1 MSSTVAASALPTPT
15 PAASDSGMPPSKRQK
30 LSDAAKSEVRAKV
43 DAKAASPTE
52 NGGENAQKTEASGAA
67 ATASGLPPSVALSL
81 QKDPSWM
88 LGDDN
93 FGGLGSI
100 PSMNAVLEKR
110 TSSQFS
116 IGLLLPSSVGVSSTG
131 VQSTTAA
138 AARAEADSGEATT
151 DNEGQGSSAP
161 ASSTTPA
168 VVTPTLAEG
177 SGGNTKYMDPN
188 TGDYMY
194 PENVKPMSFYD
205 KQRLVQKITM
215 LPSQYL
221 RGLMDVISKYQPD
234 TVRQIDDDGYAFDL
248 GQMNENTVWAI
259 SDYVKDSMI
268 ELDGY
273 IKSLNQTGISLST
286 DEDRQP
292 PGTVLSATSAA
303 SSASSSSSARH
314 LANKLALSTSKMS
327 AITNNENQNKFL
339 EQVEMYS
346 KPKVTKSRLRVDPE
360 KDAARLGGVRFFR
373 LFALPAAAPALGAIF
388 VSERSPSAPLSDE
401 EDGDFVAAKDGGG
414 REDVSVLAL
423 DQQKLLHA
431 LPPTPSLV
439 LDVQTNAA
447 TAAVLC
453 ETRELFLYD
462 LATFQLQQTVVT
474 ASPAMALGARWLAYP
489 GYAENAPGAPANARG
504 QTLAL
509 SAHGEDS
516 DSDFDDLPTDV
527 LVNGGV
533 PVEAAHS
540 ASPSYTAIDV
550 AQNVASGL
558 YYLSEVGRATIAPYL
573 SSSPGHPSNGTHSH
587 RSQASPSGRRS
598 SARSRNSSLNDPA
611 DRSPPKED
619 VATSAFKK
627 HPGWV
632 VVLDLVTKRVVANF
646 PCHSTAL
653 VNLSMDFS
661 GLLLATSSTKGQNLH
676 VYRLSPPLQSVVN
689 KPGGAGAAGHG
700 SLHHQLVYKL
710 QRGITHASIQD
721 IAFSQ
726 DGKWINVTSAH
737 GTSHL
742 YALHPEGARV
752 SADTH
757 ANTAE
762 SESESDVDGLGPGFP
777 QREVNDFYA
786 DFRTLETRTQTQVL
800 RIRHDL
806 KVLTASVV
814 TPHKAASPA
823 SSRARTTRSSSSSSA
838 SSMSSTSS
846 SSSPPSYAYHS
857 PPATGSMRNSTIMES
872 ALDASQALL
881 SQLATSA
888 IDFGHQHFEND
899 MDVTARRRRLR
910 QRLCCLFAPDGL
922 KMLIC
927 CDSVL
932 KLYGMRVTALSQ
944 HKADHARA
952 TLSDPK
958 TKNSKSSLSSFGFE
972 ASVTELKS
980 WELLASNRRKSESL
994 ASATEDS
1001 TNSDGLDCNAKSELR
1016 TFAQRSLPLWAHPK
1030 VTFKAI
1036 DEDHP
1041 EGRILEVKRK
1051 GPNPSQDLSASTMAM
1066 APEGFANGD
1075 EQLFVMEMDSYFG
1088 IGGSPVFDGRGG
1100 GRPITPEVP
1109 PPLDLAASINMAM
1122 SSSLSE
1128 TPPKPLPDVKN
1139 TICFRPIDQN
1149 SSPQASSVN
1158 GVASSNK
1165 GKKKKA
1171 KNRRAPTPPSSSEAE
1186 VDVVEEGSTTGGL
1199 ASLQFTMQDM
1209 YFAVPTDESSV

>member
-1 MSSTVAASALPTPT
+1 MKSRTRPTRLASARTPLRRGSGDTPT
-15 PAASDSGMPPSKRQK
+15 APPSPP
-30 LSDAAKSEVRAKV
+30 DAGALIEPSTDPEGSLEVTFCAVQRVAGRA
-43 DAKAASPTE
+43 
-52 NGGENAQKTEASGAA
+52 
-67 ATASGLPPSVALSL
+67 
-81 QKDPSWM
+81 
-88 LGDDN
+88 
-93 FGGLGSI
+93 F
-100 PSMNAVLEKR
+100 
-110 TSSQFS
+110 
-116 IGLLLPSSVGVSSTG
+116 LLLCTRSHW
-131 VQSTTAA
+131 
-138 AARAEADSGEATT
+138 
-151 DNEGQGSSAP
+151 
-161 ASSTTPA
+161 
-168 VVTPTLAEG
+168 
-177 SGGNTKYMDPN
+177 
-188 TGDYMY
+188 
-194 PENVKPMSFYD
+194 
-205 KQRLVQKITM
+205 RL
-215 LPSQYL
+215 Y
-221 RGLMDVISKYQPD
+221 R
-234 TVRQIDDDGYAFDL
+234 
-248 GQMNENTVWAI
+248 
-259 SDYVKDSMI
+259 
-268 ELDGY
+268 LDGF
-273 IKSLNQTGISLST
+273 G
-286 DEDRQP
+286 
-292 PGTVLSATSAA
+292 A
-303 SSASSSSSARH
+303 SRESCAPVQ
-314 LANKLALSTSKMS
+314 LLLD
-327 AITNNENQNKFL
+327 
-339 EQVEMYS
+339 
-346 KPKVTKSRLRVDPE
+346 PK
-360 KDAARLGGVRFFR
+360 KDAARLSGVRFFR
-373 LFALPAAAPALGAIF
+373 LFELPTAAASALALGALF
-388 VSERSPSAPLSDE
+388 VSERSCSTPSSDE
-401 EDGDFVAAKDGGG
+401 EDEDFVAATAQEDDDH
-414 REDVSVLAL
+414 EDVSVMAL
-423 DQQKLLHA
+423 DEQKLLHK
-431 LPPTPSLV
+431 LPPSPSLV

-462 LATFQLQQTVVT
+462 LATFQLLQTIVT

-489 GYAENAPGAPANARG
+489 GYAQDVPGAQANGREHSLSG
-504 QTLAL
+504 Q
-509 SAHGEDS
+509 GDS
-516 DSDFDDLPTDV
+516 DSDFDDLPADV

-533 PVEAAHS
+533 PVEMSHS
-540 ASPSYTAIDV
+540 SSPSYTAIDV

-573 SSSPGHPSNGTHSH
+573 SSSPGKPSNGAYNPRAQT
-587 RSQASPSGRRS
+587 SPSGRRGS
-598 SARSRNSSLNDPA
+598 GRSRKSSLNELSSTQQNKAPSSDEIA
-611 DRSPPKED
+611 
-619 VATSAFKK
+619 ASASKK

-646 PCHSTAL
+646 PCHATAL
-653 VNLSMDFS
+653 VNLAMDFS

-689 KPGGAGAAGHG
+689 KPGVAGHG

-742 YALHPEGARV
+742 YALHPEGVRV

-757 ANTAE
+757 ANTVE
-762 SESESDVDGLGPGFP
+762 SATEADVDGLGQGF
-777 QREVNDFYA
+777 QHREVNDFYA
-786 DFRTLETRTQTQVL
+786 DFRSLETRTQTQVL
-800 RIRHDL
+800 RIRHEL
-806 KVLTASVV
+806 KIPTAPVV
-814 TPHKAASPA
+814 TPHKSASPA
-823 SSRARTTRSSSSSSA
+823 SSKARTTRSSSSSSS

-846 SSSPPSYAYHS
+846 SSSPPGYSYHS
-857 PPATGSMRNSTIMES
+857 PPTTGSMRSSTIMES

-899 MDVTARRRRLR
+899 MDVAARRRRLR

-944 HKADHARA
+944 HKADYARA
-952 TLSDPK
+952 TSSDPK

-980 WELLASNRRKSESL
+980 WELLASTRRKSESL
-994 ASATEDS
+994 SSAFEDLTSLSNSSASLETS
-1001 TNSDGLDCNAKSELR
+1001 AKSELR

-1051 GPNPSQDLSASTMAM
+1051 GPNPSQDLSTSVMSM

-1100 GRPITPEVP
+1100 GHPATPEVP

-1128 TPPKPLPDVKN
+1128 TPPKPIPEVKN

-1149 SSPQASSVN
+1149 STPEPN
-1158 GVASSNK
+1158 GVNVAGSSHK

-1171 KNRRAPTPPSSSEAE
+1171 KNRRVLTPPLSLETEVEAI
-1186 VDVVEEGSTTGGL
+1186 EEGSTTGGL

-1209 YFAVPTDESSV
+1209 YFAVPTDEASG